1 MFAPIPQKAR
11 FLLGGDAAYVGCPNE
26 WGEVGSSFS
35 FVGSIAMS
43 SACKDKEGAWTFL
56 RTLLLPHDEAEI
68 EDGPYSYFP
77 VNKADFQKAMELAMT
92 PAYQTDRNGAYIL
105 DDDGEL
111 VETWKGAESFP
122 GIAADCYHYA
132 ASQEDCDQ
140 LMALYNAISTYSRW
154 DPDLE
159 PIVIE
164 SAGAYFAGDRSL
176 DDTAALIQNRAS
188 LYVNES
194 R

>member
-11 FLLGGDAAYVGCPNE
+11 FLLGGDV
-26 WGEVGSSFS
+26 
-35 FVGSIAMS
+35 
-43 SACKDKEGAWTFL
+43 
-56 RTLLLPHDEAEI
+56 
-68 EDGPYSYFP
+68 
-77 VNKADFQKAMELAMT
+77 
-92 PAYQTDRNGAYIL
+92 AYIL
-105 DDDGEL
+105 DDNGER
-111 VETWKGAESFP
+111 VETEKGFESFS
-122 GIAADCYHYA
+122 GIEEVCYFYA

-154 DPDLE
+154 DPDLD

-194 R
+194 Q